1 MSPHF
6 LLMLVMAGIWWLD
19 SFVWLW
25 QDHPADAGTFLFF
38 GIGYV
43 FLGIAFRGIT

>member
-6 LLMLVMAGIWWLD
+6 LLMLVMAGICWLD
-19 SFVWLW
+19 SFIWWW
-25 QDHPADAGTFLFF
+25 QKQPADAATFLFF

-43 FLGIAFRGIT
+43 FLGIVFGGVK